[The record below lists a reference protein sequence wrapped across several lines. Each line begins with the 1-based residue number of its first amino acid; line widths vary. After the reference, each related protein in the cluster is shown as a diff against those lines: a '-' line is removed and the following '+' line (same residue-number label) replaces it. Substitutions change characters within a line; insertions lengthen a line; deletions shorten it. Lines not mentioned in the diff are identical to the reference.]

1 MNLEVLANELLLYLF
16 EFITPLDLFRGFYNL
31 NSHFN
36 NLILIHFRNYRFDF
50 RSLSRQAL
58 KIVCQNYISLISDK
72 VISLHLSDDDG
83 TPGQAADF
91 FNYNISLGQFTSLKA
106 LTLFRIEMRQKHDE
120 FFSLGIQQLH
130 HLSHLKR
137 VDCDLN

>member
-1 MNLEVLANELLLYLF
+1 MNLEVLANELLLYQF

-31 NSHFN
+31 NSRFN
-36 NLILIHFRNYRFDF
+36 ELILIHFRNYRFDF

-58 KIVCQNYISLISDK
+58 KIVCQNYIPLISDK
-72 VISLHLSDDDG
+72 VIYLHLFDDDG
-83 TPGQAADF
+83 TPGHTVAF

-106 LTLFRIEMRQKHDE
+106 LTLFRIELHQKIDE

-130 HLSHLKR
+130 HLSHLKLA
-137 VDCDLN
+137 DCDLN